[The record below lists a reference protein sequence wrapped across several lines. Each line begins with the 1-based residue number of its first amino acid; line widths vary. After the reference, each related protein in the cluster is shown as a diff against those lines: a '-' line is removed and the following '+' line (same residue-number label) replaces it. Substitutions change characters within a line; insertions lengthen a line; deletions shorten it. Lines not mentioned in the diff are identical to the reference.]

1 MIIQCPKCKTNFE
14 VDDNALKNGEMK
26 FQCAECAYVWTVN
39 ILKQEKKRESVED
52 NSVQPE
58 EQKLPLCLVDEGE
71 EKEVKSSVASIKKT
85 LLNVFSMK
93 NVLLFLLAVV
103 FFGVVFLVAG
113 FVSSSDISNSG
124 KSIFDVSRKS
134 DSKKTDLYI
143 ELAKPLTLVT
153 EGTNDYIIIRGFIY
167 NPSNVSVNIP
177 KLVIRLKNA
186 DNRVLQE
193 QEREVEVKQLA
204 PLEKTDFMFKVFKF
218 SSQVRS
224 IEVDFIE
231 PDKI

>member
-1 MIIQCPKCKTNFE
+1 M
-14 VDDNALKNGEMK
+14 
-26 FQCAECAYVWTVN
+26 
-39 ILKQEKKRESVED
+39 ED

-58 EQKLPLCLVDEGE
+58 EQKLPSCLVDEGE